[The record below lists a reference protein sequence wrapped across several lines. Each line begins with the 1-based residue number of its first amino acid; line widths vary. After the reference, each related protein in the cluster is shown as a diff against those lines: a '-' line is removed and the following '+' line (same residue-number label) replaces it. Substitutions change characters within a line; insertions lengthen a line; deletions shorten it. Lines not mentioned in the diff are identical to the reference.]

1 MSLDKNLTL
10 QEKRLAQAQRAY
22 DMALRAAEKM
32 KKAVDAEV
40 ARLEQMQRQHVTA
53 MEESPFEGN
62 AIRNIPSQHDK
73 FGDVQS
79 NRRLRNVSPSTGM
92 DLSLGLQKPSAA
104 GETSGQSV
112 DTGTAPN
119 QIRPASARAGSARM
133 ANGNDGLSS
142 GAGSPPVPSPVMP
155 PGNTDLSALV
165 KAANNTELYSS
176 TAGRAE
182 SFSQISAYPGKPVY
196 VSGYYYSSGPQ
207 TKRYEY
213 QLNQESYSESNPIRV
228 GDMIEAPVHLAGWHE
243 GRQNNPHWHNRRFI
257 VESIHTKPEF
267 PRYHDG
273 IPYYG

>member
-22 DMALRAAEKM
+22 DMALRAVEKM
-32 KKAVDAEV
+32 KQAVDAE
-40 ARLEQMQRQHVTA
+40 AAWLEQMQRQHVTA
-53 MEESPFEGN
+53 MEEAPFEGN
-62 AIRNIPSQHDK
+62 AIRNIPSQYDK

-79 NRRLRNVSPSTGM
+79 NRRLSNASSSKGI
-92 DLSLGLQKPSAA
+92 DLSSLLSKPSAA
-104 GETSGQSV
+104 GNTSGQAV
-112 DTGTAPN
+112 DSGTAPN
-119 QIRPASARAGSARM
+119 QVHPATSRAGNSRM

-142 GAGSPPVPSPVMP
+142 GAGSPPVPSPIMP
-155 PGNTDLSALV
+155 PGNTDLSDLV

-182 SFSQISAYPGKPVY
+182 SFNQISAYPGKPVY

-213 QLNQESYSESNPIRV
+213 QLNQESYSESNPIKV

-257 VESIHTKPEF
+257 VESIHTKAEF

>member
-1 MSLDKNLTL
+1 MSVEKNLTL

-22 DMALRAAEKM
+22 DMALRAADKM

-40 ARLEQMQRQHVTA
+40 ARLEEMQRQHVTA
-53 MEESPFEGN
+53 MEEAPFEGN
-62 AIRNIPSQHDK
+62 AIRSIPSQYDK

-79 NRRLRNVSPSTGM
+79 NRRLRNASPSPGM
-92 DLSLGLQKPSAA
+92 DLSLPKPSAA
-104 GETSGQSV
+104 GDVSGQSL
-112 DTGTAPN
+112 TPGTDATK
-119 QIRPASARAGSARM
+119 ILPATSRAGNAHM

-165 KAANNTELYSS
+165 KAANNTELFSS

-182 SFSQISAYPGKPVY
+182 TFSQISAYPGKPVY

-213 QLNQESYSESNPIRV
+213 QLNQESYSESNPIKV

-243 GRQNNPHWHNRRFI
+243 GRQANPHWHNRRFI
-257 VESIHTKPEF
+257 VESIHTKAEF
-267 PRYHDG
+267 ARYHDG

>member
-1 MSLDKNLTL
+1 
-10 QEKRLAQAQRAY
+10 
-22 DMALRAAEKM
+22 MALRAAEKM

-62 AIRNIPSQHDK
+62 AIRNIPSQYDK

-79 NRRLRNVSPSTGM
+79 NRRLRNVSPSSGM
-92 DLSLGLQKPSAA
+92 DLSFGLPKPSA
-104 GETSGQSV
+104 SGDLSAIG
-112 DTGTAPN
+112 DSSASGSR
-119 QIRPASARAGSARM
+119 IRPASSRAGSANM

-142 GAGSPPVPSPVMP
+142 GAGSPPVPSPVVP

-165 KAANNTELYSS
+165 RAANNTELYSS
-176 TAGRAE
+176 TAGLAE
-182 SFSQISAYPGKPVY
+182 SFNQISAYPGKPVY

-213 QLNQESYSESNPIRV
+213 QLNQESYSESNPIKV

-257 VESIHTKPEF
+257 VESIHTKAEF

-273 IPYYG
+273 IPFYG